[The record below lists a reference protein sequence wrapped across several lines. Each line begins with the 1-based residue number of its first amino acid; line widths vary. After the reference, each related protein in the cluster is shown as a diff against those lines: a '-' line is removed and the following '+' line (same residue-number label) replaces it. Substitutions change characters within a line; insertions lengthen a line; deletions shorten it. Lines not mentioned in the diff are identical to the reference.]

1 MGTTQSR
8 HEKALPARRTQVVYA
23 AVALGT
29 LLAVGVAGDQRRG
42 LQTPWEARLTCP
54 GSRVRRGREAAKG

>member
-1 MGTTQSR
+1 M
-8 HEKALPARRTQVVYA
+8 VYA